1 MEVCLDGFLRTID
14 DPGHDVG
21 TGILVKVIR
30 IVLDVGLPG
39 DLGIE
44 GNDDQTPPDTII
56 VCTDLRQ
63 VVGIQHQGMGR
74 NEMERVLILLLRL
87 NFIGGTQL
95 LYH

>member
-1 MEVCLDGFLRTID
+1 MEVCLDGFLRSID
-14 DPGHDVG
+14 DPGHNVG

-30 IVLDVGLPG
+30 IVLDVGFSG

-44 GNDDQTPPDTII
+44 RNNDQTPPDTII

-74 NEMERVLILLLRL
+74 NKVERVLILLLRL
-87 NFIGGTQL
+87 DFIGGTKL

>member
-1 MEVCLDGFLRTID
+1 MEVCLDGFLRSID

-30 IVLDVGLPG
+30 IVLDVGLSG

-44 GNDDQTPPDTII
+44 GDNDQTPPDTII

-63 VVGIQHQGMGR
+63 VVGVQDKSVGR
-74 NEMERVLILLLRL
+74 LELKRVLILLLRL
-87 NFIGGTQL
+87 DFIGGTQL